1 MSYSVL
7 KKLPPVEEVIQEIPL
22 SHAASQQIARDREEI
37 KAILEG
43 RDHRLLMIVG
53 PCSAWPKKAVLEY
66 AKQLAKLNE
75 KVKHELK
82 LIMRVY
88 IQKPRTTK
96 GWTGPVNQPDLF
108 SPPDIAAGI
117 KYTRDMMIKV
127 IEMGLPIADEALF
140 THNAKGFLELLSW
153 VAIGA
158 RSSEDQE
165 HRIFASALD
174 CAVGLKNPTHGSLA
188 VGVNSIVA
196 SQHAH
201 VAVFDGYEVQT
212 HGNHHAHLVL
222 RGSNHAPNYSIAHLK
237 EVKCSMDLHHIANP
251 SVIVDVSHDNCLVDG
266 KKNHQLQPSI
276 AFRVLESLKKHP
288 DLKSLVKGFMVES
301 FIKEGSQKVDPM
313 NSEALD
319 LSGLSVTDP
328 CLSWEQTETFLW
340 ELAKLRSL
348 EKKELPMEE
357 LV

>member
-1 MSYSVL
+1 MSYSIL
-7 KKLPPVEEVIQEIPL
+7 KKLPPIEKIIQELPL
-22 SHAASQQIARDREEI
+22 SHPAYLQIAQDRQEV

-43 RDHRLLMIVG
+43 RDKRLLMIVG

-66 AKQLAKLNE
+66 AERLVQLNS
-75 KVKHELK
+75 KVKHALK

-108 SPPDIAAGI
+108 STPDIEAGI

-127 IEMGLPIADEALF
+127 IQMGLPIADEALF

-188 VGVNSIVA
+188 VGVNSLVA
-196 SQHAH
+196 SQHPH

-222 RGSNHAPNYSIAHLK
+222 RGSNQAPNYSVSHLE
-237 EVKCSMDLHHIANP
+237 EVMYYMGMHQIINP
-251 SVIVDVSHDNCLVDG
+251 SVIIDVSHDNCLVNG

-276 AFRVLESLKKHP
+276 AFNILESIKNRP
-288 DLKSLVKGFMVES
+288 DLRQLVKGFMVES
-301 FIKEGSQKVDPM
+301 FIKEGNQKLDSINPD
-313 NSEALD
+313 NID

-328 CLSWEQTETFLW
+328 CLSWEKTESFLL
-340 ELAKLRSL
+340 ELAEREAL
-348 EKKELPMEE
+348 
-357 LV
+357 

>member
-7 KKLPPVEEVIQEIPL
+7 KKLPPVESILQEIPL
-22 SHAASQQIARDREEI
+22 SLSAHQQITRDRREV

-43 RDHRLLMIVG
+43 RDDRLLMIVG
-53 PCSAWPKKAVLEY
+53 PCSAWPKQAVLEY
-66 AKQLAKLNE
+66 ANRLVQLNE
-75 KVKHELK
+75 KVKNELK

-108 SPPDIAAGI
+108 SEPDIAAGI

-188 VGVNSIVA
+188 IGVNSIIA
-196 SQHAH
+196 SQHSH

-212 HGNHHAHLVL
+212 HGNHHAHMVL
-222 RGSNHAPNYSIAHLK
+222 RGSNNAPNYSIAHLK
-237 EVKCSMDLHHIANP
+237 EVKDYMDMHQIVNP
-251 SVIVDVSHDNCLVDG
+251 SVIVDVSHDNCLIEG

-276 AFRVLESLKKHP
+276 ALSVLESIKKYP
-288 DLKSLVKGFMVES
+288 ELNQLVKGFMVES
-301 FIKEGSQKVDPM
+301 FIKEGNQKVDSVHP
-313 NSEALD
+313 EDLD
-319 LSGLSVTDP
+319 LGGLSITDP
-328 CLSWEQTETFLW
+328 CLSWEQTENFLL
-340 ELAKLRSL
+340 ELAELRSL
-348 EKKELPMEE
+348 EKTELPKEA
-357 LV
+357 LA